1 MVKSIDVALTL
12 INESIKRGQNN
23 PDYYMDYIKLHK
35 LMYLGQCLV
44 RNKYE
49 FDLFGEQVLASETG
63 PYIEGLDIITAA
75 CGFEEIKDV
84 EELKKYTPVDFLI
97 PILRKECCDLILDIF
112 GKYNTEQIVKF
123 TKNTFAYR
131 TSYIK
136 NQNNI
141 IHKELMTI
149 TGEELFGK
157 DECKVRKLTPNKTN
171 KR

>member
-12 INESIKRGQNN
+12 INESIKRGQND

-44 RNKYE
+44 RNKYG

-63 PYIEGLDIITAA
+63 PYIEGLDVITAA
-75 CGFEEIKDV
+75 CGFDEIRTN
-84 EELKKYTPVDFLI
+84 EGLKKYTPVLI

-112 GKYNTEQIVKF
+112 GKYNTEEIVKF
-123 TKNTFAYR
+123 TKNTYAYR
-131 TSYIK
+131 NSYIK

-157 DECKVRKLTPNKTN
+157 DEYKIRKLTPNK
-171 KR
+171 R